1 MRINRRNFNRF
12 LLATT
17 SLTII
22 PSYMVAAPYNGLI
35 NWAGTSFL
43 LPFNRIKVVM
53 PIIKKASEI
62 TIENSEQTFFN
73 ASLMSSLEERPIIEN
88 LDLDGLSGST
98 KDEAKLALTLSFAAE
113 FDFGGFKDT
122 KQGTYNYF
130 MRVFAHAILYNPG
143 NRNIVASVPVR
154 ARIGGALL
162 LSDMHEEWKT
172 EVMKYSFYNKQNPEK
187 TILDQFRIM
196 TSQMS
201 LTNRW
206 KGIAPRV
213 ALVTFPEKKKKLFNE
228 NLKLKF
234 DDFLEFLGHSCTA
247 AFSYT
252 LNQPIIPFSITESA
266 GAVISVFKE
275 STKMFQELET
285 DLPDTD
291 IKINLHHKGW
301 KFKEKPLTHPI
312 LQITLY
318 IGLKLQITD
327 VFADGK
333 PTIYSQHFSA
343 QKRFI
348 ETIDGSLRSDANEVC
363 YLTEALLERA
373 FLSIIDENY
382 RKKIAKGEI
391 IKESD
396 AVSYRFKL
404 NISKKDPDYFNKT
417 IKQSKTTV
425 DTLKKLK

>member
-1 MRINRRNFNRF
+1 MKINRRNFNSF

-17 SLTII
+17 SLTIA
-22 PSYMVAAPYNGLI
+22 PSYIIAAPYNGPI

-53 PIIKKASEI
+53 PITKKASEL
-62 TIENSEQTFFN
+62 TIENSAQTFFN

-88 LDLDGLSGST
+88 LDLDGLSGS
-98 KDEAKLALTLSFAAE
+98 KQDEAKLALTLSFASE

-122 KQGTYNYF
+122 KKGTYNYF
-130 MRVFAHAILYNPG
+130 MRVFAHTILYNPG
-143 NRNIVASVPVR
+143 TRNIVASVPVR
-154 ARIGGALL
+154 ARIGGAIL
-162 LSDMHEEWKT
+162 LSDMREEWKT
-172 EVMKYSFYNKQNPEK
+172 EVMKFSFYNEENPEK

-196 TSQMS
+196 TSQLS

-206 KGIAPRV
+206 KGRAPRV
-213 ALVTFPEKKKKLFNE
+213 TSVTFPEKKKKLFNE
-228 NLKLKF
+228 NLKLNY

-275 STKMFQELET
+275 NTKMFQELET
-285 DLPDTD
+285 DLPKTD

-318 IGLKLQITD
+318 IGLKLQIID
-327 VFADGK
+327 VFADK
-333 PTIYSQHFSA
+333 PTIYTQHFSA

-373 FLSIIDENY
+373 FLSIIDEKY

-396 AVSYRFKL
+396 AVSFRFKL
-404 NISKKDPDYFNKT
+404 NISKKDPDYLNKT
-417 IKQSKTTV
+417 IKQSKTTI
-425 DTLKKLK
+425 DALKTLK